1 MAPAGQTVGLL
12 PVLHYIVLGC
22 WSRYSTPRQMHS
34 ILGRNSRMGCYTSF
48 RHLVGFRG
56 REFGRLDGEVWQK
69 WLG

>member
-22 WSRYSTPRQMHS
+22 WSRYSTPRRMHN

-56 REFGRLDGEVWQK
+56 REFGRLDGEEWQK
-69 WLG
+69 SVG